1 MKNIGNVLAF
11 EYIGYLKN
19 KAFRI
24 STIVFL
30 AVIIIASFIPQIVSV
45 IESAGDDNK
54 EKSKA
59 AIVLTGDGVS
69 YDKYINA
76 DSVGEA
82 EPDYKW
88 TVFAAKDTTPTKLI
102 NDKDYEIVFE
112 YDGGESYKL
121 YGNGYD
127 FSLIEMTAVFDAFM
141 TQVKQSDI
149 IAGLSESES
158 AAVNEVLTV
167 NIRGEFIAI
176 SKDGDDAANAMQN
189 FILSYVLL
197 YVLFMVIMM
206 YGQLVVNSVAVEKST
221 KTMEL
226 LVTSAKPTYLMFG
239 KVLGVGLAALTQLAI
254 IFGAAII
261 GITANMPSWTKDVPE
276 VGAII
281 KSLKFTPGFVAI
293 FILFFVLG
301 YFLYTFIY
309 AALGSTISRIEDAGT
324 IITIPML
331 IMVAAFI
338 ISIISMNDIAAGY
351 VKVLSFIPFFTPFVM
366 FGRYTMGE
374 ASMLDVSVGFA
385 ILFATVVLMGW
396 LAARIYRLGVMM
408 YGQPMNPVSV
418 FKLAFK
424 K

>member
-19 KAFRI
+19 KAFRVT
-24 STIVFL
+24 TIIFL
-30 AVIIIASFIPQIVSV
+30 AVIIIASFIPQIISV
-45 IESAGDDNK
+45 IESAGDGDK

-59 AIVLTGDGVS
+59 AIVLTGDGTS
-69 YDKYINA
+69 YEKYINT

-82 EPDYKW
+82 EPDYVW
-88 TVFAAKDTTPTKLI
+88 TIFVAKDTTPTELV

-112 YDGGESYKL
+112 YSGGDSYKL
-121 YGNGYD
+121 YGSGYD
-127 FSLIEMTAVFDAFM
+127 FSLIEMTAVFDSFM
-141 TQVKQSDI
+141 TQIKQRVIYD
-149 IAGLSESES
+149 GLNESQA
-158 AAVNEVLTV
+158 AAVEEVLGV
-167 NIRGEFIAI
+167 SIRGEFVAI
-176 SKDGDDAANAMQN
+176 SKDGKGGADAMQN
-189 FILSYVLL
+189 FILAYVLL

-226 LVTSAKPTYLMFG
+226 LVTSAKPTHLMFG

-254 IFGAAII
+254 IFGAAVI
-261 GITANMPSWTKDVPE
+261 GITANISSWSKDVPAAGE
-276 VGAII
+276 ML
-281 KSLKFTPGFVAI
+281 KSLKFTPGFVII
-293 FILFFVLG
+293 FILFFILG

-309 AALGSTISRIEDAGT
+309 AALGSTVSRIEDAGT
-324 IITIPML
+324 IITIPMIL
-331 IMVAAFI
+331 MVVAFV
-338 ISIISMNDIAAGY
+338 ISIISMNDIAAAY

-366 FGRYTMGE
+366 FGRYAMGE
-374 ASMLDVSVGFA
+374 AGLLDVSIGLA
-385 ILFATVVLMGW
+385 ILLATVFLMGW

-408 YGQPMNPVSV
+408 YGQPMNPISV